1 MIYVVRQV
9 CYDYEDKAV
18 SLRVTKLKDRG
29 KNRFIVELTHPP
41 NTLQTPCYVEITSL
55 YCLNNFQLPFLI
67 PTDKITLTDK
77 ERGEGVGQNRVS
89 TFCKPRVSP
98 RQGEMS
104 NLVLTL

>member
-29 KNRFIVELTHPP
+29 KNWFIVELTHPQ
-41 NTLQTPCYVEITSL
+41 NTLQTPCYVEIMSL

-67 PTDKITLTDK
+67 PTDKIILTDK
-77 ERGEGVGQNRVS
+77 ERGEGLGQNTVS
-89 TFCKPRVSP
+89 TFY
-98 RQGEMS
+98 
-104 NLVLTL
+104 LL